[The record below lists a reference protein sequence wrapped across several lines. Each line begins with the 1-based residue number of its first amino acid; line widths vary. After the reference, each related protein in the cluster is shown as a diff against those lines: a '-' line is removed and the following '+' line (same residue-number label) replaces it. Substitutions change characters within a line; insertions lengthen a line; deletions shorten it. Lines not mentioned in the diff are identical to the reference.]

1 MGCGGSKEAAIDL
14 ATVARNPAAFVLI
27 LSGHHDHPACNGT
40 YVYDGV
46 ANGKPQW
53 AKEGGGRE
61 KVEWTGRSW
70 DCVWGG
76 YSPEATVDTPVP
88 PLAGYNEDRGGCD
101 IKVRYQRV
109 GRSMGCCAS
118 TASPQKAA
126 SDAAMGSESGKQ
138 YEGTTAVFATI
149 PAAGEVTAET
159 FAALKP
165 SVKRMFTREKDGAA
179 EGAYGLSFALV
190 GEEVRGVL
198 FYEEPRGERSAA
210 ELAKEFRELVDQ
222 VVAEDPALASA
233 TFACGAVKVE
243 FGFYDE
249 ITEETGPWG
258 LHLTAAGGAVC
269 FVSVAAGAVEA
280 ALKPDPRAFE
290 LYSVKNQIR
299 LKQQQ
304 IDGMSFV
311 RLQEEGDPGTLSD
324 TVIGIVWFRSE
335 GALAASAPAYGLA
348 EGMELLAPPA
358 SGRVLL
364 HAGYGWEE

>member
-1 MGCGGSKEAAIDL
+1 M
-14 ATVARNPAAFVLI
+14 F
-27 LSGHHDHPACNGT
+27 
-40 YVYDGV
+40 
-46 ANGKPQW
+46 
-53 AKEGGGRE
+53 
-61 KVEWTGRSW
+61 
-70 DCVWGG
+70 
-76 YSPEATVDTPVP
+76 
-88 PLAGYNEDRGGCD
+88 
-101 IKVRYQRV
+101 
-109 GRSMGCCAS
+109 
-118 TASPQKAA
+118 
-126 SDAAMGSESGKQ
+126 
-138 YEGTTAVFATI
+138 EGTTAVFVTI

-198 FYEEPRGERSAA
+198 FQQDSSCGNAA
-210 ELAKEFRELVDQ
+210 EKAKEFRELVDR
-222 VVAEDPALASA
+222 VVAENPALASA
-233 TFACGAVKVE
+233 TFACGAVGLDL
-243 FGFYDE
+243 GFTGE
-249 ITEETGPWG
+249 CAEETGPWG
-258 LHLTAAGGAVC
+258 LHLSAAGGAVC

-348 EGMELLAPPA
+348 EGMEMLAPPA
-358 SGRVLL
+358 SGRLLL